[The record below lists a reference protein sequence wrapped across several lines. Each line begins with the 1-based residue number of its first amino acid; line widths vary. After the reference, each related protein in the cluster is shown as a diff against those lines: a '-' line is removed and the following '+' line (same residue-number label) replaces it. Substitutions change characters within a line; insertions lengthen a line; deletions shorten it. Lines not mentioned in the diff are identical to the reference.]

1 MRDCR
6 SGASLAHEATQS
18 DQLRV
23 ALEGRAS
30 VRDVRAVSS
39 AQLQAENVGAH
50 AGSHKSGEG
59 PSPALTLDTGPQLIS
74 IRSGEGPE
82 WARSAHSGGVCS
94 SQPSCSDAVSRC
106 AAKLQARRCVTM
118 NWSFG
123 LGHGIWACDERDCA
137 AGHEQATHSSL
148 CQPTTLGID
157 ARTPREYVCLMK
169 YMHERS
175 LIRLRSRS
183 SSC

>member
-1 MRDCR
+1 MVDPHPDLTIHGEGHSGRGLLLVQECR

-74 IRSGEGPE
+74 TRSGEGPE

-94 SQPSCSDAVSRC
+94 SQLIAATPCQDAPPSCKHDDA
-106 AAKLQARRCVTM
+106 
-118 NWSFG
+118 
-123 LGHGIWACDERDCA
+123 
-137 AGHEQATHSSL
+137 
-148 CQPTTLGID
+148 
-157 ARTPREYVCLMK
+157 
-169 YMHERS
+169 
-175 LIRLRSRS
+175 
-183 SSC
+183 